1 MIDTSLKNNNIQYAL
16 VYIIRY
22 KYDDVSYMTTDLY
35 FLIVRKTK
43 DYHSMEMDRNQTI
56 DKKFPDTICA
66 ACYRDDFVC
75 NERRHIVTR
84 GRAVQAWLYDF
95 VRKQPFFL
103 QCK

>member
-1 MIDTSLKNNNIQYAL
+1 
-16 VYIIRY
+16 
-22 KYDDVSYMTTDLY
+22 MTTDLY

-103 QCK
+103 QCKWTKTASFSVVAEHISCRLLVKTKEQKN